1 MKISSKLLLLAILP
15 VVFFAVIIIVVVL
28 FNKHS
33 IDSVIVKET
42 NHEITDKIKMATDNL
57 YKFCMVQNDE
67 ISAKLQSDLN
77 VANFLVS
84 RAGGIVIDSA
94 SEKVEWTAVNQ
105 FTKKAVNVQLP
116 KMLFGHTWMG
126 MNYNPDKPS
135 IFVDEVEKL
144 TGSTCTVFQRMNKD
158 GDMLRV
164 ATNIK
169 KLDGKRAVGTYIPFI
184 MPDGSKNKVLETIYN
199 NKTYYGMAF
208 VVNANYLTAYMPITD
223 AGGNV
228 VGIIYVGVKHDSRGN
243 IRRSFLET
251 VVGNDGYAFVLQA
264 SGANQGKYIISDKGE
279 HDGDSVLGL
288 KSGDGRNIVKEIL
301 EMANSNPP
309 GYIGYTEYE
318 KQSSIGGPVEDV
330 MVAFTRL
337 PEWNWLIG
345 VNAYRKNFM
354 ASQLNIRDSLNYMIT
369 ITVIASILLVIIVTL
384 IAVFVTKSITVPIND
399 IISQLNIGSTQ
410 IDSAAGKVSETSQS
424 VSSCATEQA
433 ASLEEVA
440 SSIEEMS
447 SVSKSAADN
456 AVTGNTNMRQA
467 MLQVEEGAKAVSSIT
482 IAMEGISKSTE
493 KINTIIHTIDEI
505 AFQTNLLALNAAVEA
520 ARAGA
525 VGKGFS
531 VVAGEVRN
539 LAQKAAGAAKD
550 TADLIVS
557 TVDQVKSGV
566 HIVDD
571 LKKRFEVI
579 ETSST
584 EAVRVINM
592 ITQSSSE
599 QAQGI
604 EQINIAI
611 SQMDKVTQENSSNAE
626 MAASAS
632 IKLAEQSEQLMAIVT
647 VLTNIVNGD
656 TVKKVGNGSAGMHKI
671 KRIGMSNTGKD
682 DDIEL

>member
-1 MKISSKLLLLAILP
+1 MKISRKLLLLAISP
-15 VVFFAVIIIVVVL
+15 VVFFAVIILVVVL
-28 FNKHS
+28 FNKQS

-42 NHEITDKIKMATDNL
+42 NKEITDKIKMSTDNL

-84 RAGGIVIDSA
+84 KAGGISVDSA
-94 SEKVEWTAVNQ
+94 GGKVEWTAINQ
-105 FTKKAVNVQLP
+105 FTKKAVNVMLP
-116 KMLFGHTWMG
+116 KMIFGNTWLG
-126 MNYNPDKPS
+126 INYDPDKPS
-135 IFVDEVEKL
+135 VFVDEVEKL
-144 TGSTCTVFQRMNKD
+144 TGSTCTVFQRMNKE

-184 MPDGSKNKVLETIYN
+184 MPDGSKNKVLESIYN
-199 NKTYYGMAF
+199 KKTFYGMAF

-223 AGGNV
+223 LNGNV
-228 VGIIYVGVKHDSRGN
+228 VGILYVGVKHDSRGN

-251 VVGNDGYAFVLQA
+251 TVGKDGYAFVLQA
-264 SGANQGKYIISDKGE
+264 AGSNTGKYVISNKGDY
-279 HDGDSVLGL
+279 DGENVLGV
-288 KSGDGRNIVKEIL
+288 KSADGRKIVREIIDI
-301 EMANSNPP
+301 ANSNPP
-309 GYIGYTEYE
+309 GYIGYIEYE
-318 KQSSIGGPVEDV
+318 MQSSVGGPVEDV

-337 PEWNWLIG
+337 AEWNWLIG

-354 ASQLNIRDSLNYMIT
+354 ASQLNIRDSLNYMIS
-369 ITVIASILLVIIVTL
+369 ITVIASVLLVLIVTV
-384 IAVFVTKSITVPIND
+384 IAIFVTRSITIPINS

-410 IDSAAGKVSETSQS
+410 IDTAAGKVSETSQS
-424 VSSCATEQA
+424 VSSCATQQA

-447 SVSKSAADN
+447 SVSKSSADN
-456 AVTGNTNMRQA
+456 AVTGNTNMQQA
-467 MLQVEEGAKAVSSIT
+467 MTQVEEGAKAVSSIT
-482 IAMEGISKSTE
+482 AAMEGISKSTE

-520 ARAGA
+520 ARAGE

-531 VVAGEVRN
+531 VVADEVRN

-579 ETSST
+579 ESSSN

-632 IKLAEQSEQLMAIVT
+632 IKLAEQSDQLMSIVT

-656 TVKKVGNGSAGMHKI
+656 TASKTGSGMAENTRI
-671 KRIGMSNTGKD
+671 KSIGMSDKD
-682 DDIEL
+682 SGDSK